1 MLNLND
7 KLKDIAEKYL
17 WTFAFLLISLAYF
30 FGLFID
36 LTGDSG
42 LYAAISRQMVESGDW
57 FNLKINGT
65 PYDQKP
71 HLFFWLAG
79 IGIQLF
85 GNTNFAFKL
94 FPFLYGAT
102 GVYFTYRLGKQV
114 YSDKAGRLAALI
126 TGTSQIF
133 FLYFFDFHTDSVL
146 QTGVVLALWQL
157 AAYLQTQKSVNFVF
171 GFLGIGLAM
180 LSKGPVG
187 AVLPFLAVLF
197 YLFAER
203 DFKQLFHLKWF
214 LGILIVVLTISPS
227 LFHLYNSFGLTGL
240 KFFFITNNVGRITG
254 SYAGSSTDYLY
265 AVHTILWAFLPW
277 TIFVVAALFSSV
289 KDWFLRKPNLKWSY
303 YLLGGV
309 FVLLLILSFAK
320 GKAPNYFMIAIAPI
334 SVVAGSWLTNFYSF
348 PIKIQ
353 KRLLVSQIILI
364 GLFSVFFVFITLVLT
379 NSNIL
384 VPALI
389 IAFFVMAC
397 FMLVKLKATAFQK
410 IILASVL
417 VTGIL
422 NLTMNIKILPEL
434 FSYQGARQVLKLYEE
449 KNLPQTQ
456 LYNFEI
462 EEYNLFFYADKPVEN
477 IDNWNKLYTI
487 MATSGTW
494 LYTNEIKYNDII
506 NMNFNIDTVYQ
517 ITQRRMNRINI
528 EFLNPKTR
536 EQSLITNYLIVTGGK
551 NTE

>member
-17 WTFAFLLISLAYF
+17 WAFAFLLISLAYF

-94 FPFLYGAT
+94 FPFLYGTA

-133 FLYFFDFHTDSVL
+133 FLYFFDFHTDSIL

-203 DFKQLFHLKWF
+203 DFKQLFHPKWF

-265 AVHTILWAFLPW
+265 AVHTILWTFLPW

-309 FVLLLILSFAK
+309 FVLLVILSFAK

-487 MATSGTW
+487 MATPGTW